1 MPSSPDTP
9 ELNPSP
15 SHSDSSEPKPVLRLI
30 PLQDTVVFPNMG
42 ITLTEEV
49 GDDER
54 VVLVPRHENEFLE
67 VGTVAEVTE
76 QLRLPGGGHAV
87 ALSGEHR
94 ALIGAAQTGPAGEL
108 RVEVQEH
115 PDDVPADKRTREL
128 EREYRATVEEI
139 LELRGDDGRI
149 AAFLRAIA
157 EPGALADSA
166 GYSPNLS
173 YEQKVQLLRALDVTD
188 RLELAVKLQRESLA
202 ELQIRKRIREDVQ
215 EGAEKQQREY
225 FLRKQMES
233 IRKELGEDDASVA
246 DEYRTK
252 IAEAQ
257 MPQAVEEQA
266 LKELG
271 RLERMGEQT
280 GESSMIR
287 TYLDWLIAVPWSKR
301 SEEHLDP
308 VAAREVLDADHAGLE
323 DVKDRVTEYLAVRKL
338 RQDRGIEAEGRVGDR
353 SGAILTL
360 IGPPGTGKTS
370 IGESIARATG
380 REFVRMSLG
389 GVRDEAEIRGH
400 RRTYIGALPGRLVR
414 ALRDAGTMNPVIL
427 LDEVDKVGADW
438 RGDPSAA
445 LLEVLDPAQNH
456 SFRDHYLDVELD
468 LSQVMFL
475 ATANVADT
483 IPGPLLDRMEVIGF
497 DGYTTEEKLAI
508 ARGYLWPRQRE
519 RNGLREDE
527 VEISDDMLKTIVAEY
542 TREAGVRNLERNLG
556 TVLRKTATRIAS
568 SQTARAASGKRNG
581 DGGAPSEARAKPSKA
596 GKTPPAV
603 ETPVQIDLDAVRDAL
618 GRQKFFQESAART
631 ATPGVATG
639 LAVTGTGGDV
649 LFVEATAMHTGGQGK
664 GANLVLTGQLG
675 DVMKESAQ
683 IALSYVRGHAAE
695 LGIPEDAFAGREFHV
710 HVPAGAIPK
719 DGPSAGVTMV
729 TALASLLSGRPVKHT
744 VGMTGEVTLQG
755 RVLPIG
761 GLKQKALAAHAAG
774 LTDVIL
780 PERNRGDLDEIPQE
794 VREQMSFHPVMTI
807 DEVLERA
814 LEPARASNPSAGTGA
829 GRGGGKGSTA
839 RRKGKGAGGGA
850 EAEDRDDADGDAP
863 ARDEVAGVTS

>member
-1 MPSSPDTP
+1 MESISMPSPEPQQPQPQQTDTRP
-9 ELNPSP
+9 L
-15 SHSDSSEPKPVLRLI
+15 LRLI
-30 PLQDTVVFPNMG
+30 PLDDTVVFPSMG
-42 ITLTEEV
+42 ITLTVDPGE
-49 GDDER
+49 DER

-67 VGTVAEVTE
+67 VGTVAEVSDRV
-76 QLRLPGGGHAV
+76 RLPGGGRAV
-87 ALSGEHR
+87 ALTGQHR
-94 ALIGAAQTGPAGEL
+94 ALIGAAQTGPEGEL
-108 RVEVQEH
+108 RVEVDER
-115 PDDVPADKRTREL
+115 PDEVPVDRRTREL
-128 EREYRATVEEI
+128 EREYRAVVEEI

-149 AAFLRAIA
+149 AAFLRAIV
-157 EPGALADSA
+157 EPGPLADSA
-166 GYSPNLS
+166 GYSPNLG
-173 YEQKVQLLRALDVTD
+173 YEQKVELLRTLEVTD

-202 ELQIRKRIREDVQ
+202 ELQVRRRIREDVQ

-233 IRKELGEDDASVA
+233 IRKELGEDEGSIAE
-246 DEYRTK
+246 EYRAK
-252 IAEAQ
+252 IDSAE
-257 MPQAVEEQA
+257 MPEEVEAQA
-266 LKELG
+266 LKELS

-287 TYLDWLIAVPWSKR
+287 TYLDWLIAVPWAKR

-308 VAAREVLDADHAGLE
+308 VAAREVLDRDHAGLE

-338 RQDRGIEAEGRVGDR
+338 RADRGIEADPK

-475 ATANVADT
+475 ATANVPDT
-483 IPGPLLDRMEVIGF
+483 IPGPLLDRMEVIRF
-497 DGYTTEEKLAI
+497 DGYTSEEKLAI
-508 ARGYLWPRQRE
+508 ARGYLWPRQRD
-519 RNGLREDE
+519 RNGLRDDE
-527 VEISDDMLKTIVAEY
+527 VAISDEMLRTVIAEY
-542 TREAGVRNLERNLG
+542 TREAGVRNLERELG
-556 TVLRKTATRIAS
+556 RLLRKTATRIAS
-568 SQTARAASGKRNG
+568 S
-581 DGGAPSEARAKPSKA
+581 EVE
-596 GKTPPAV
+596 PPI
-603 ETPVQIDLDAVRDAL
+603 EIDLEQVRDAL
-618 GRQKFFQESAART
+618 GRQRFFQESAIRT
-631 ATPGVATG
+631 AVPGVATG

-649 LFVEATAMHTGGQGK
+649 LFVEATEMKSSRSGVGG
-664 GANLVLTGQLG
+664 LTLTGQLG

-683 IALSYVRGHAAE
+683 IALSYVRGHAEE
-695 LGIPEDAFAGREFHV
+695 LGIEPGSFEGHEFHV

-729 TALASLLSGRPVKHT
+729 TALASLLTGRPVRHT

-761 GLKQKALAAHAAG
+761 GVKQKALAAHAAG

-780 PERNRGDLDEIPQE
+780 PERNRGDLDEIPEE
-794 VREQMSFHPVMTI
+794 VRNQMSFHLVMTVQ
-807 DEVLERA
+807 EVLDKA
-814 LEPARASNPSAGTGA
+814 LEPQPNVARIS
-829 GRGGGKGSTA
+829 
-839 RRKGKGAGGGA
+839 
-850 EAEDRDDADGDAP
+850 
-863 ARDEVAGVTS
+863 

>member
-1 MPSSPDTP
+1 MTAASPDSP
-9 ELNPSP
+9 IPSN
-15 SHSDSSEPKPVLRLI
+15 STFVSGEPRRLMRLI
-30 PLQDTVVFPNMG
+30 PLDDTVVFPSMG
-42 ITLTEEV
+42 ITLTVDV
-49 GDDER
+49 GDDEQ
-54 VVLVPRHENEFLE
+54 VVLVPRHDNEFLE
-67 VGTVAEVTE
+67 VGTVAGVEE
-76 QLRLPGGGHAV
+76 QIRLPGGGRAV
-87 ALSGEHR
+87 ALSGRHR
-94 ALIGAAQTGPAGEL
+94 GLIGAAQTGPDGEL
-108 RVEVQEH
+108 RVEVNEH
-115 PDDVPADKRTREL
+115 PDEVPVDGHTRNL

-149 AAFLRAIA
+149 AAFLRAIV
-157 EPGALADSA
+157 EPGPLADSA

-173 YEQKVQLLRALDVTD
+173 YEQKVELLRTLDVSE

-202 ELQIRKRIREDVQ
+202 ELQVRKRIREDVQ
-215 EGAEKQQREY
+215 EGADKQQREY

-233 IRKELGEDDASVA
+233 IRKELGEDEGSIVE
-246 DEYRTK
+246 EYREK
-252 IAEAQ
+252 IEAAE
-257 MPQAVEEQA
+257 MPEKVHEQAV
-266 LKELG
+266 KELG

-308 VAAREVLDADHAGLE
+308 VGARAVLDADHAGLE

-338 RQDRGIEAEGRVGDR
+338 RQDRGIEADPK

-483 IPGPLLDRMEVIGF
+483 IPGPLLDRMEVIRF
-497 DGYTTEEKLAI
+497 DGYTNAEKLAI
-508 ARGYLWPRQRE
+508 AKGYLWPRQRD
-519 RNGLREDE
+519 RNGLREEEVAISDE
-527 VEISDDMLKTIVAEY
+527 VLRTVIADY
-542 TREAGVRNLERNLG
+542 TREAGVRNLERELG
-556 TVLRKTATRIAS
+556 TVLRKTATRV
-568 SQTARAASGKRNG
+568 ASG
-581 DGGAPSEARAKPSKA
+581 EV
-596 GKTPPAV
+596 TPPV
-603 ETPVQIDLDAVRDAL
+603 EIDAEVVRDAL
-618 GRQKFFQESAART
+618 GRQKFFQESAIRT
-631 ATPGVATG
+631 AVPGVATG

-649 LFVEATAMHTGGQGK
+649 LFVEATAMKSSGSGGG
-664 GANLVLTGQLG
+664 GGLVLTGQLG
-675 DVMKESAQ
+675 DVMKESAR

-695 LGIPEDAFAGREFHV
+695 LGIEEGAFEGTEFHV

-774 LTDVIL
+774 LTDVVM
-780 PERNRGDLDEIPQE
+780 PERNRGDLDEIPEE
-794 VREQMSFHPVMTI
+794 VREQMTFHPVMTVQ
-807 DEVLERA
+807 EVLDRA
-814 LEPARASNPSAGTGA
+814 LEPARDAVPS
-829 GRGGGKGSTA
+829 
-839 RRKGKGAGGGA
+839 
-850 EAEDRDDADGDAP
+850 
-863 ARDEVAGVTS
+863 

>member
-1 MPSSPDTP
+1 MTP
-9 ELNPSP
+9 ALPPSP
-15 SHSDSSEPKPVLRLI
+15 ESKPLLRLI
-30 PLQDTVVFPNMG
+30 PLDDTVVFPNMG
-42 ITLTEEV
+42 ITLTVDV

-67 VGTVAEVTE
+67 VGTVAEVSE
-76 QLRLPGGGHAV
+76 RIRLPGGGHAV
-87 ALSGEHR
+87 AISAQHR
-94 ALIGAAQTGPAGEL
+94 ALIGAAQTGPNGEL
-108 RVEVQEH
+108 RVEVDER
-115 PDDVPADKRTREL
+115 PDEVPVDKRTREL

-149 AAFLRAIA
+149 SAFLRAIA

-166 GYSPNLS
+166 GYSPTLT
-173 YEQKVQLLRALDVTD
+173 YEQKVELLRTVDVTE
-188 RLELAVKLQRESLA
+188 RLELAVRLQRDSLA
-202 ELQIRKRIREDVQ
+202 ELQVRKRIREDVQ

-225 FLRKQMES
+225 FLRKQMDS
-233 IRKELGEDDASVA
+233 IRKELGDDEASVA
-246 DEYRTK
+246 EEYRTK
-252 IAEAQ
+252 IEAAG
-257 MPQAVEEQA
+257 MPEKVEEQA
-266 LKELG
+266 VKELG
-271 RLERMGEQT
+271 RLERMGEQS

-287 TYLDWLIAVPWSKR
+287 TYLDWLISVPWSKR
-301 SEEHLDP
+301 SDEHLDP
-308 VAAREVLDADHAGLE
+308 VAARAVLDSDHAGLE

-338 RQDRGIEAEGRVGDR
+338 RTDRGIEADPK

-370 IGESIARATG
+370 IGESIAKATG

-483 IPGPLLDRMEVIGF
+483 IPGPLLDRMEVIRF
-497 DGYTTEEKLAI
+497 DGYTSEEKLAI
-508 ARGYLWPRQRE
+508 AKGYLWPRQRD
-519 RNGLREDE
+519 RNGLRENEVHISDE
-527 VEISDDMLKTIVAEY
+527 VLRTIISEY
-542 TREAGVRNLERNLG
+542 TREAGVRSLERELG
-556 TVLRKTATRIAS
+556 TVLRKTATEIAS
-568 SQTARAASGKRNG
+568 SVPDAPPEDDGADAAPADGATGAAAAGESSRA
-581 DGGAPSEARAKPSKA
+581 P
-596 GKTPPAV
+596 V
-603 ETPVQIDLDAVRDAL
+603 EIDLDRVRDAL

-649 LFVEATAMHTGGQGK
+649 LFVEATSMKSEGAGGNG
-664 GANLVLTGQLG
+664 LVLTGQLG
-675 DVMKESAQ
+675 DVMKESAR
-683 IALSYVRGHAAE
+683 IALSYVRGHAEE
-695 LGIPEDAFAGREFHV
+695 LGIDESAFENRQFHV

-729 TALASLLSGRPVKHT
+729 TALASLLTGRPVKHT

-780 PERNRGDLDEIPQE
+780 PERNRGDLDDIPEE
-794 VREQMSFHPVMTI
+794 VRNQMTFHPVMTVQ
-807 DEVLERA
+807 EVLDRA
-814 LEPARASNPSAGTGA
+814 LEPV
-829 GRGGGKGSTA
+829 
-839 RRKGKGAGGGA
+839 
-850 EAEDRDDADGDAP
+850 RD
-863 ARDEVAGVTS
+863 VAHTS